1 MQKSPSHKTK
11 QFLALS
17 IKLFIVIGFAYFLY
31 TKLSQNKQL
40 TITEFYLKSSQND
53 LFLLKNIV
61 FLAIFSTLNW
71 FIEII
76 KWKTLISHLIK
87 VSFKLAVIQSL
98 ASLTVS
104 LITPNRI
111 GEYGAKAIYFKKP
124 LRKQILVLNLVGNL
138 SQLLITL
145 FFGFIGFV
153 FFIQHFNIHLPT
165 ESTLIMIGFSLFSLF
180 LFWVFYKKGISIKGY
195 SLNSLVRFISKTPR
209 SIIAKTGFYS
219 LIRYMIFSH
228 QFYYLLM
235 MFKIDITY
243 PDALFSIFMM
253 YFLASIIPMLSLFDV
268 VIKGSIAI
276 WVFSFFY
283 CEEIVILSIVL
294 IMWVFNFV
302 IPSIVGSYFV
312 LTFNT
317 NKLIDSKE

>member
-1 MQKSPSHKTK
+1 MHKSPSHKTK
-11 QFLALS
+11 HFFALG
-17 IKLFIVIGFAYFLY
+17 IKLFIVIGCGYFTY
-31 TKLSQNKQL
+31 TKLTQNSQIL
-40 TITEFYLKSSQND
+40 FSDFYSNSTKTT
-53 LFLLKNIV
+53 LFSLKNIT
-61 FLAIFSTLNW
+61 FLLLFSILNW
-71 FIEII
+71 FFEIK
-76 KWKTLISHLIK
+76 KWHLLINHSQK
-87 VSFKLAVIQSL
+87 VSFLNAVIQSL

-124 LRKQILVLNLVGNL
+124 LRKQVLVLNLVGNL

-145 FFGFIGFV
+145 FFGVIGLV
-153 FFIQHFNIHLPT
+153 FFIQLFNIHLPI
-165 ESTLIMIGFSLFSLF
+165 ESTLIVIGFTLLSLF
-180 LFWVFYKKGISIKGY
+180 LFWIFYKKGISIKGH
-195 SLNSLVRFISKTPR
+195 SLSSLMSFISKIPS
-209 SIIAKTGFYS
+209 SIIVKTSFYS
-219 LIRYMIFSH
+219 LIRYIIFSH

-235 MFKIDITY
+235 IFKIDITY

-276 WVFSFFY
+276 WVFSFFN
-283 CEEIVILSIVL
+283 CEEIVVLSIVL

-317 NKLIDSKE
+317 NKFIDS